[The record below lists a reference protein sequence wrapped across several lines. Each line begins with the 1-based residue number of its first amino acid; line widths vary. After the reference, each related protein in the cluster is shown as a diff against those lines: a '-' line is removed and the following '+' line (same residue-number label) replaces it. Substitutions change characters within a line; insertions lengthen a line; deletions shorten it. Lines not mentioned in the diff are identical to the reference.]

1 MTIPAFED
9 IISQDIESLRHC
21 PQGLDCDTCSE
32 PVCVK
37 LVAVADFPSEFG
49 QFRILAFVNN
59 RDSKD
64 HTIVLKGDPGDGEK
78 VLVRIHSACLTG
90 DSLGS
95 RRCDCGPQLRE
106 ALRLIE
112 AEGRGIVLYQQAE
125 GRGIG
130 LVNKLRAY
138 ALQDS
143 GLDTYEANTAL
154 GFQPD
159 ERDYLVP
166 AEILKKIGVR
176 SVRLLTNNPEKV
188 SELERY
194 GIKVTERVGIQP
206 STHADNE
213 DYLRV
218 KKDRFGHFLHLE
230 RN

>member
-1 MTIPAFED
+1 MMIPTFED
-9 IISQDIESLRHC
+9 IIGQDIQSLRLC
-21 PQGLDCDTCSE
+21 PQGQACEDCSE

-37 LVAVADFPSEFG
+37 LVAVADFPSAFG

-59 RDSKD
+59 RDAKD
-64 HTIVLKGDPGDGEK
+64 HTVVLKGEPGDGEN

-95 RRCDCGPQLRE
+95 RRCDCGAQLHE

-112 AEGRGIVLYQQAE
+112 AEGRGIVLYHQAE

-143 GLDTYEANTAL
+143 GLDTWEANTAL

-159 ERDYLVP
+159 ERDYHVP
-166 AEILKKIGVR
+166 VEILKKIGVK

-188 SELERY
+188 SDLERY
-194 GIKVTERVGIQP
+194 GIKVSERVGIQP
-206 STHADNE
+206 STHTDNE

-230 RN
+230 